1 MLFRSIRNVVNKMLA
16 SVSVFLFSL
25 LVFVVTWQV
34 FSRYVLK
41 NPSGFTE
48 ELAKILFVWLVLIS
62 AAYLFGERG
71 GHMNIG
77 IINEKVSQKTAIIL
91 DLVGQ
96 IAICIFALF
105 VLVMGGYRAVLNGL
119 GQSNAGIPFISTGQ
133 IYAAIPICGIFTV
146 FFTICFL
153 IEDIDR
159 LTKGEKLS

>member
-1 MLFRSIRNVVNKMLA
+1 MKSLRNIINKILA
-16 SVSVFLFSL
+16 TISVFLFSS

-41 NPSGFTE
+41 NPSGITE

-77 IINEKVSQKTAIIL
+77 IINEKVSKKTAIIL
-91 DLVGQ
+91 DLISQLVILG
-96 IAICIFALF
+96 FSLF
-105 VLVMGGYRAVLNGL
+105 VLVMGGFKAVINGL
-119 GQSNAGIPFISTGQ
+119 GQSNAGMPFISTGQ
-133 IYAAIPICGIFTV
+133 IYAAIPICGL
-146 FFTICFL
+146 FTIFYAVSFL
-153 IEDIDR
+153 IEDMNK